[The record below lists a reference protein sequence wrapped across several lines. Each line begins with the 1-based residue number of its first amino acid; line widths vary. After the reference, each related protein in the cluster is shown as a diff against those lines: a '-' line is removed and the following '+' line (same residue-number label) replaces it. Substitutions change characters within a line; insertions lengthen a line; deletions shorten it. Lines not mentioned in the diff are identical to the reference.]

1 MRLVGYIR
9 VSQVRGREGE
19 TFISPLE
26 QRDRIAAQAAAGG
39 HAIVEWLEDLDEP
52 GSRYERPGFQR
63 ALTMIEAGEVDG
75 MAVASLD
82 RFARSSHDAALALR
96 RIEDAGGAL
105 ISVRDGLDTS
115 TPIGRFAR
123 TLMLAIAELELE
135 RIRENWQVATRRAV
149 ARGVHISAKVPFGYR
164 RAEDGRL
171 VVEPEEAQAVR
182 DIFSMRAEQV
192 SWHTI
197 CEHLDRTSPRAVGAW
212 THQRIDWMVRNRV
225 YLGEARSGDLRNAE
239 AHEPIVSRVEWEA
252 AQSRGERRPF
262 RGVPALLSGIARCG
276 SCGYALTRNWARPDF
291 PNYGCGKRRARGL
304 CPRPVVIGLRRLD
317 AHVEEA
323 FLERLRT
330 EPIVIEGV
338 PVSEHLA
345 DAVTQLEA
353 AEAEL
358 AAYRATNL
366 VSVLGHD
373 AWVAGITERA
383 EAVERAQRLV
393 VERRGIASLPSVT
406 NLAAEWPRL
415 DHVERRALLQSYVQ
429 AVLVHPV
436 ASGRPRAV
444 PVGERVSIAWAG
456 DVLPDLPGLA

>member
-19 TFISPLE
+19 AFISPLE

-39 HAIVEWLEDLDEP
+39 HTIVEWLEDLDEP

-63 ALTMIEAGEVDG
+63 CLSMIEAGEVDG

-96 RIEDAGGAL
+96 RIEDAGGTL

-149 ARGVHISAKVPFGYR
+149 ARGVHISGRVPFGYR
-164 RAEDGRL
+164 RGEDGRL
-171 VVEPEEAQAVR
+171 VLDEAEARAVR
-182 DIFSMRAEQV
+182 DVFAMRAKGV
-192 SWHTI
+192 SWHLI
-197 CEHLDRTSPRAVGAW
+197 CEHLDRVSPREGAW
-212 THQRIDWMVRNRV
+212 THQRLDWMIRNRV
-225 YLGEARSGDLRNAE
+225 YLGEARTGAIRNAE
-239 AHEPIVSRVEWEA
+239 AHAPSVSRVEWEA
-252 AQSRGERRPF
+252 AQSRDERRPH

-291 PNYGCGKRRARGL
+291 PNYSCGKRRARGV
-304 CPRPVVIGLRRLD
+304 CAGPVVIGLHRLD
-317 AHVEEA
+317 AHIEER
-323 FLERLRT
+323 FLERATRN
-330 EPIVIEGV
+330 PIVLEGV
-338 PVSEHLA
+338 PVSEHFA
-345 DAVTQLEA
+345 DAIAQLEA

-358 AAYRATNL
+358 AAYRDTNL
-366 VSVLGHD
+366 VSVIGEQ
-373 AWVAGITERA
+373 AWIAGMTERA
-383 EAVERAQRLV
+383 SAVEQAQALV
-393 VERRGIASLPSVT
+393 AERRGASSLPSVT
-406 NLAAEWPRL
+406 NLVAEWPDL
-415 DHVERRALLQSYVQ
+415 DHVERRAILQADIQ

-444 PVGERVSIAWAG
+444 PVSDRVTIVWAG
-456 DVLPDLPGLA
+456 DVLPALPGLA